1 MPVRNLETYINDQ
14 TVKDLIISHL
24 VAISV
29 INNYEDVKDL
39 GVSEVQSDGLRKLN
53 IYFDKDVQ
61 TIFHP

>member
-1 MPVRNLETYINDQ
+1 MAVRNLETYINDQ

-29 INNYEDVKDL
+29 IKSNEEVMDL
-39 GVSEVQSDGLRKLN
+39 GVSEVHGGLRKLN
-53 IYFDKDVQ
+53 IYFEKDTQ